1 MKQTATVELAGGKT
15 LQFETGH
22 LAKQAQGSAIVRQ
35 GDNVVLGT
43 ACASPDPREGIDFFP
58 LTVDYREY
66 TYAGGRIPGGFIKR
80 EGRPQERETLTARQ
94 IDRPIR
100 PLFPEGF
107 RNETQ
112 VIVLVL
118 SADTENDPDVLAIN
132 AASAALTL
140 SEIPFH
146 GPVGAV
152 RVGLVND
159 QMIVNPTYPEM
170 RESLLNI
177 MVVGTA
183 EGIVMVES
191 GAKEVS
197 EEQVLKAIEFA
208 HEQIK
213 KICAALTDLASKAGK
228 KKLEVTAPE
237 FDQKYFDQLKS
248 KVGKEL
254 VDALDTKKH
263 PKHESYEKVREIK
276 KGLKADLPEDDKE
289 AAAKLSR
296 YYELLREQ
304 IFRQQVTK
312 DRKRPDSRAFDQIR
326 DIWIEV
332 GVLPRTH
339 GSAVFTRGETQALV
353 TTTLGTPDDAQRIER
368 FEGETKKRFM
378 MHYNFPPFSVGEV
391 GRMTGVGRREI
402 GHGALAERALLAVLP
417 DVENWPYT
425 MRVVSDIL
433 ESNGSSSMATVCGA
447 SLSLMD
453 AGVPL
458 SSAVAG
464 VAMGL
469 VKEEDSY
476 AILSDIAGAE
486 DHYGD
491 MDFKVAGTRKGITAL
506 QMDIKVMGITSQIMQ
521 EALEQAKRGRLHIL
535 DKMEGTITTG
545 RENISTFAPRIY
557 TLQIPVDKIRDLIGP
572 GGKMIRSIIEETG
585 VKIDVDDSGRV
596 NVASNDGPSAQRA
609 IQRINDLTAVPEV
622 GKTYLGKVVRL
633 AEFGAFVEI
642 IPGTDGLLHISEIAE
657 HRVKEVKDELKE
669 GDQVLV
675 KVLGIEGNRIK
686 LSRKAI
692 LREQRA
698 KMAPQGGEGDGGG
711 SSGEGS
717 GGEGG
722 PSGEGSGGEGGRH
735 SVRPPAQPRG
745 EGEETV
751 TFEGGGDFAEE
762 EGGEPNFNR
771 EDANRETVA
780 AGRTDRPDRPRGDR
794 PPGGGDRGRGGSG
807 GRHRRGGPGG
817 GGRGPRGGG
826 GGDRGPRGGGGGDR
840 GNR

>member
-1 MKQTATVELAGGKT
+1 MKQTATVELAGGKS
-15 LQFETGH
+15 LHIETGH
-22 LAKQAQGSAIVRQ
+22 LAKQAAGSAIIRQ

-43 ACASPDPREGIDFFP
+43 ANAAPEPREGIDFFR

-80 EGRPQERETLTARQ
+80 EGRPQEREILTSRQ

-112 VIVLVL
+112 VISLVL
-118 SADTENDPDVLAIN
+118 SADTENDPDILAIN
-132 AASAALTL
+132 SASAALTL
-140 SEIPFH
+140 SDIPFH
-146 GPVGAV
+146 GLVGAV
-152 RVGLVND
+152 RIGLVND
-159 QMIVNPTYPEM
+159 QMIVNPTYAEM
-170 RESLLNI
+170 AESKLNI
-177 MVVGTA
+177 TVVGTA

-197 EEQVLKAIEFA
+197 EEKVLEAIEFA

-213 KICAALTDLASKAGK
+213 KICAAIVDLAKRSGK
-228 KKLEVTAPE
+228 PKRAVKEPE
-237 FDQKYFDQLKS
+237 MDQAYFDGLMN
-248 KVGKEL
+248 KVGAAL
-254 VDALDTKKH
+254 ADALDTGKY
-263 PKHESYEKVREIK
+263 PKLESYTKVKEIK
-276 KGLKADLPEDDKE
+276 DKLKAELPPDDD
-289 AAAKLSR
+289 AAKAKLSR
-296 YYELLREQ
+296 YYELMREK
-304 IFRQQVTK
+304 IFRDQVTK
-312 DRKRPDSRAFDQIR
+312 ERRRPDNRKFDQIR

-353 TTTLGTPDDAQRIER
+353 TTTLGTPDDMQRIER
-368 FEGETKKRFM
+368 FEGETRKRFM
-378 MHYNFPPFSVGEV
+378 LHYNFPPFSVGEV

-402 GHGALAERALLAVLP
+402 GHGALAERAISAVLP
-417 DVENWPYT
+417 PVEKWPYAI
-425 MRVVSDIL
+425 RVVSDIL
-433 ESNGSSSMATVCGA
+433 ESNGSSSMASVCGA

-458 SSAVAG
+458 TSSVAG

-469 VKEEDSY
+469 VKEGDAY
-476 AILSDIAGAE
+476 AILTDIAGAE

-491 MDFKVAGTRKGITAL
+491 MDFKVAGTRDGITAL
-506 QMDIKVMGITSQIMQ
+506 QMDIKVMGITSQIMR
-521 EALEQAKRGRLHIL
+521 EALEQAKHGRLFIL
-535 DKMEGTITTG
+535 GKMEETITGG

-572 GGKMIRSIIEETG
+572 GGKMIRSIIDQTG
-585 VKIDVDDSGRV
+585 VKIDVDDTGKV
-596 NVASNDGPSAQRA
+596 NVASNDGPSAQKA
-609 IQRINDLTAVPEV
+609 IQMINDLTAVPEI

-698 KMAPQGGEGDGGG
+698 KMAPQTPHSE
-711 SSGEGS
+711 

-722 PSGEGSGGEGGRH
+722 ESSP
-735 SVRPPAQPRG
+735 RPRAESRA

-751 TFEGGGDFAEE
+751 TFEGGGDFPEE
-762 EGGEPNFNR
+762 EGEPNFNR

-780 AGRTDRPDRPRGDR
+780 AGQPPRPDRPRGER
-794 PPGGGDRGRGGSG
+794 PPGGGSGGGGDRGRGGSG
-807 GRHRRGGPGG
+807 GSGGRHRRGGSG
-817 GGRGPRGGG
+817 GGR
-826 GGDRGPRGGGGGDR
+826 
-840 GNR
+840 